1 MGSLGAMDDGEP
13 RGAGTMGAETG
24 LFKEKRWEQ
33 DLGERSRARF
43 LVRGLLGCTCPE
55 EIFDHYQV
63 RRQVIGSLPLVS
75 LTMGDRLLVWM
86 IDGRKVAEPEQ
97 TLGRLL
103 HAGRTERD
111 GRGLNRFRL
120 VVVGDFL
127 SWEKQWA
134 HLAEEMDP
142 KVHFHVLPAM
152 DTRPRTPDV

>member
-1 MGSLGAMDDGEP
+1 
-13 RGAGTMGAETG
+13 MGADTG
-24 LFKEKRWEQ
+24 LYKEEKWEQ
-33 DLGERSRARF
+33 DLWERSRARF

-63 RRQVIGSLPLVS
+63 RQQVIGSLPLVA
-75 LTMGDRLLVWM
+75 LMMGDRLLLWI
-86 IDGRKVAEPEQ
+86 IDGGKIDDPEQ

-127 SWEKQWA
+127 SWEKDWGC
-134 HLAEEMDP
+134 LAETLDA
-142 KVHFHVLPAM
+142 KVHLHVLPSLDA
-152 DTRPRTPDV
+152 